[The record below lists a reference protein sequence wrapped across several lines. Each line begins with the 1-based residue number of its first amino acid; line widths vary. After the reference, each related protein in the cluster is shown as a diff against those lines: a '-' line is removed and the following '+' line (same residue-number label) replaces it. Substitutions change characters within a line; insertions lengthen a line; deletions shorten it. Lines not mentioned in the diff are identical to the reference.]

1 MLKNAGASDAG
12 VSQVLPATVA
22 DMRFRERKFGP
33 EAMSRLYVNRDMHV
47 EASDFFVAD
56 ELLALGN
63 NEKVQMSALRKQYRK
78 KFADDE
84 ELRAAKKGKK
94 AALVE
99 EGFWDDEEDETDC
112 DMEDVADMEAEEVAD
127 TDDEEGVTTPQAIV
141 RFDASEDNLT
151 TYERERMA
159 NIARREAYM
168 KELGL
173 DKASVQLLQRTKLP
187 PRVTRLSPVVSDPA
201 PEPAGCTPRT
211 RSLLAKS
218 AANRTKLK
226 ASVNRLSGLLQPVQ
240 LDGGAAEAGA
250 EDGTPDAE
258 GTGLLAAFASPARR
272 GRKKTSRPATIPEP
286 AIVKHHTK
294 RVQVKA
300 PPARKGPAMGPLTT
314 KNRRLPNGKPV
325 PATAKLVNDGI
336 NACFHRYHGEVV
348 PVGGLPGEKML
359 RIVIGETVLDW
370 IPEEP
375 DEENE
380 RAGCL
385 NNGTGQLQ
393 KSLEVEEDREGIA
406 SLLSEAVKAFKAGL
420 AAGELC
426 HAEAVQHHQR
436 GPDKLTGE
444 MYVRASMENTQS
456 EGSLHDNIA
465 TSPGLNKRPRAEQQ
479 AEVVDELPMGFWD
492 TPVLDQTPS
501 PMGSGLNS
509 VQSEGQAPQQ
519 QAMAAGSQVRVS
531 PATDPKA
538 GGPEIDQDLQRRLAE
553 LKVKLEIKKLE
564 AELEGGTGQG
574 ELAGGVWPPPA
585 VAGAGGN
592 LQHGAH
598 PTYTMFTS
606 AGGFP
611 GGFAGGLEGGMAG
624 GQAGFVL
631 PLTQGQQPMPPSQVL
646 PSMMGFP
653 QYQGGGFLPPV
664 PPVPQQQE
672 PVVTLSLQHAQYLQR
687 TLAGYMPPRPS
698 ERSMTIEEYMQQ
710 CRNNGRQ

>member
-1 MLKNAGASDAG
+1 M
-12 VSQVLPATVA
+12 
-22 DMRFRERKFGP
+22 
-33 EAMSRLYVNRDMHV
+33 
-47 EASDFFVAD
+47 
-56 ELLALGN
+56 
-63 NEKVQMSALRKQYRK
+63 
-78 KFADDE
+78 ADDE

-444 MYVRASMENTQS
+444 MYVRASMENVRASKAAGGKQTAGPPRPAKGKQAAGSPGPAKGKQPAAAAKTKPPTSVPEPRPRTRPAGRPAGREATLRAEELAAISAAPKRARSSGTPQTQS

-564 AELEGGTGQG
+564 AELEGGTGR
-574 ELAGGVWPPPA
+574 ELAGG
-585 VAGAGGN
+585 
-592 LQHGAH
+592 
-598 PTYTMFTS
+598 
-606 AGGFP
+606 
-611 GGFAGGLEGGMAG
+611 
-624 GQAGFVL
+624 
-631 PLTQGQQPMPPSQVL
+631 
-646 PSMMGFP
+646 
-653 QYQGGGFLPPV
+653 
-664 PPVPQQQE
+664 
-672 PVVTLSLQHAQYLQR
+672 
-687 TLAGYMPPRPS
+687 LASSCSCWGWW
-698 ERSMTIEEYMQQ
+698 
-710 CRNNGRQ
+710 